1 MTEHSPNYRIGVDI
15 GGTFTDV
22 VLWNVAG
29 DETRQTKL
37 LTTPDDPSRAVIDGI
52 KQILCDASIL
62 PQDVEAVIH
71 GTTLVANA
79 LIERKGVKTGLITTK
94 GFRDVLEI
102 GREWRYDL
110 FDLAIEMPTPL
121 AERPVR
127 AEVEE
132 RIDAAGNVLQKLD
145 ITEVDTIV
153 SEFKKRGIQS
163 IGVCL
168 LHAYQNANHEIAIR
182 DHLNKI
188 APEISVSLSSIVSAE
203 MGEYERSST
212 TIADAYVHPIFKRY
226 IQRLVTA
233 LTDMGISH
241 DLLLV
246 LSDGRTVTHETA
258 IQFPIRLVQSGP
270 AAGAQAAVLYGGL
283 SGINDLLCF
292 DMGGTTAKACLI
304 EKGEPQRSANF
315 EVARVFRFAEGS
327 GLPLQI
333 PAIDMIEIGAGGG
346 SIARLDPLGLIQV
359 GPDSASS
366 DPGPVCYGKGGT
378 EPTVTDADLVL
389 GYLDSKSFLGGA
401 MSLDRAAA
409 RSAIQT
415 SLADPLGI
423 SAEEA
428 AWGIHETVTG
438 NMAQAAAVHAI
449 EKGLNITRFSL
460 VPIGGAGPVH
470 ACSMARKMGV
480 DKLICPAG
488 AGVAS
493 AIGMLGSPI
502 SFEIAKT
509 NLARLDSVNW
519 PSIHKMIHDM
529 SDRGRALIRD
539 AGIGEETVTVQYSAM
554 MRYVGQGYEVEVPI
568 EEITVKNGDV
578 MAVANCFA
586 ESYQRRFGR
595 IENMPPETVTWR
607 VVVSGPRPPLIG
619 AVRHSTG
626 KAAKELVEVKHRP
639 VWFGDQEG
647 FVETPVYARTP
658 LGCGTSIEG
667 PAVIEEIESTLIIPP
682 DFRGTMDKALNL
694 IVEKR
699 G

>member
-145 ITEVDTIV
+145 ITKVDTIV
-153 SEFKKRGIQS
+153 SEFKKRGVQS

-168 LHAYQNANHEIAIR
+168 LHSYQNANHEIAIR
-182 DHLNKI
+182 DRLNKI

-212 TIADAYVHPIFKRY
+212 TIADAYVHPIFKGY

-233 LTDMGISH
+233 LADMGISR

-283 SGINDLLCF
+283 SGVEDLLCF

-304 EKGEPQRSANF
+304 EKGEPQRSASF

-359 GPDSASS
+359 GPDSAGS

-389 GYLDSKSFLGGA
+389 GYLDSESFLGGA

-409 RSAIQT
+409 RSAIKT

-449 EKGLNITRFSL
+449 EKGLNISRFSL

-480 DKLICPAG
+480 EKLICPAG

-519 PSIHKMIHDM
+519 PSIHKMIRDM

-539 AGIGEETVTVQYSAM
+539 AGIGEEAVTVQYSAM

-578 MAVANCFA
+578 TAVAECFA

-595 IENMPPETVTWR
+595 TEKMPPETVTWR
-607 VVVSGPRPPLIG
+607 VVVSGPRPPLVD

-626 KAAKELVEVKHRP
+626 KPAKELVEAKHRP
-639 VWFGDQEG
+639 VWFGDLEG
-647 FVETPVYARTP
+647 FVDTPVYARTP
-658 LGCGTSIEG
+658 LGSGTSIEG
-667 PAVIEEIESTLIIPP
+667 PAVIEETESTLIIPP
-682 DFRGTMDKALNL
+682 DFRGTMDTSLNL